1 MQEELKRDGTDGQSV
16 WKSDQIR
23 IHILRRDEEEVM
35 AIIEIIG
42 EMIMWAL
49 IHKLFNKNNSQEEAV
64 I

>member
-23 IHILRRDEEEVM
+23 IHILRRDKEEVM

-49 IHKLFNKNNSQEEAV
+49 IHKLFNKNNNQEEAV